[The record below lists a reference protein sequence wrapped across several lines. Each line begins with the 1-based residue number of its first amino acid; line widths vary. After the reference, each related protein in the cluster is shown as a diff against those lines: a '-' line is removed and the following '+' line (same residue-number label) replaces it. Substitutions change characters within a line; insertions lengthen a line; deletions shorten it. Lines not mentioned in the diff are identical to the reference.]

1 MSAHES
7 TSEFRE
13 KYLLYRK
20 NKERFPQSHSQSSN
34 PIRESLTI
42 EHAALNRADTHLNSK
57 IYDEEDEE
65 PILPVLSKLSAQFL
79 KNTESGTSEISPTG
93 ALNSTHTNET
103 AFSNNTLMYKNY
115 ENQQIN
121 TITNNT
127 TFNNEKVRHSASP
140 KNFELNTAKRNTTT
154 MTNDGESLRSSS
166 QLRFFPSPRLHTK
179 TYSNTLSHNKENDI
193 SHHNNNE
200 DSSKNTITNFRRSK
214 LFGASRLSSLTSGT
228 HLGPA
233 QRAASLPVG
242 GDGTESSNADNFS
255 SFRKTSQ
262 YASPPADPA
271 RVSSVSPSELIKQK
285 KLQYRDIDF
294 ENKSPV
300 EYMRDH
306 NLPPEDLGVLRN
318 VYLEKYKEQPNTGT
332 WKPESVSFQTYKKNK
347 TQSLVDHTGDNHS
360 VQFYA
365 GNQQSQVKDNI
376 VSSNI
381 MPPATNKKRK
391 HVSMAPQVRTDHY
404 TNQDTNTFGKQDGK
418 NQRNEFHNG
427 STQQE
432 YVPLKPP
439 SLAEPLQSSR
449 DSVRNM
455 VTINGVE
462 YEKVEL
468 LGKGGS
474 SKVYKIKRHHPS
486 ISFYSK
492 NSASSNRVFAL
503 KQVLFDELDES
514 SIDTFKGEIQ
524 LLYKLQNKS
533 RVVKLID
540 YEMLQGLLYL
550 VMECGDHDL
559 SLILSNRL
567 SMPLD
572 LDFVKYHFKEMCL
585 CVKEVHDAGVIH
597 SDLKPANFV
606 FVQGVLKIID
616 FGIANAVPEHTVN
629 IYRESQ
635 IGTPS
640 YMAPEA
646 LIRLQ
651 DSNASFSDEEK
662 NVWRVGKPSDIWS
675 CGCILYQMVYGK
687 SPYAHFQGKDRLLAI
702 MSNDVEITYPAH
714 GLGNVAVPRSVI
726 ELIKL
731 CLKRNASKRI
741 TIDEILDKSNFLN
754 AVFVTEDFML
764 SVVKSSV
771 KYGVENASPSKIHNL
786 NDKRIESLTSNV
798 WNRLNELHL

>member
-1 MSAHES
+1 MSAHEL

-20 NKERFPQSHSQSSN
+20 NKEGSLKNQCLDSN
-34 PIRESLTI
+34 SVSVPHTE
-42 EHAALNRADTHLNSK
+42 EHATSNKASNQKSNNV
-57 IYDEEDEE
+57 YDEDEE
-65 PILPVLSKLSAQFL
+65 ELVVPVLSNFSAHIL
-79 KNTESGTSEISPTG
+79 KGTESGTSEVLPTG
-93 ALNSTHTNET
+93 AFNSTNTNET
-103 AFSNNTLMYKNY
+103 ALSNNTLMYKNY
-115 ENQQIN
+115 ENQQFN
-121 TITNNT
+121 TLTNNT
-127 TFNNEKVRHSASP
+127 TFNSEKVRHPVSP
-140 KNFELNTAKRNTTT
+140 RNFEINAPKRSAITTT
-154 MTNDGESLRSSS
+154 NNNHNGPLKSSS
-166 QLRFFPSPRLHTK
+166 QLRFFPSPGLVTEA
-179 TYSNTLSHNKENDI
+179 YSNTLSHDKENDANT
-193 SHHNNNE
+193 NNNS
-200 DSSKNTITNFRRSK
+200 DTTNKNTVTSFRRSK
-214 LFGASRLSSLTSGT
+214 LFGTSRLSSLTSGS

-233 QRAASLPVG
+233 QRAASLPVCG
-242 GDGTESSNADNFS
+242 EGADSSYMSNLSPFK
-255 SFRKTSQ
+255 KTSQ
-262 YASPPADPA
+262 YTSPHVDHTCAP
-271 RVSSVSPSELIKQK
+271 SVSPSELMKQK
-285 KLQYRDIDF
+285 KSKYKDIDF
-294 ENKSPV
+294 GNKSPM
-300 EYMRDH
+300 EYMKDH
-306 NLPPEDLGVLRN
+306 DLPPEDLGVLRN
-318 VYLEKYKEQPNTGT
+318 VYLEKYKEQPNTNT
-332 WKPESVSFQTYKKNK
+332 WKPESGSFQTYKKNRA
-347 TQSLVDHTGDNHS
+347 QALVNHTEDNYNLQLSTRKPKMQPHEII
-360 VQFYA
+360 
-365 GNQQSQVKDNI
+365 DI
-376 VSSNI
+376 
-381 MPPATNKKRK
+381 PTTNKKRK
-391 HVSMAPQVRTDHY
+391 HVSMAPQVKTDCY
-404 TNQDTNTFGKQDGK
+404 PNQDANTFEKLDKEYCRDEPQHGNFK
-418 NQRNEFHNG
+418 
-427 STQQE
+427 QE

-439 SLAEPLQSSR
+439 SLVEPLQSSR
-449 DSVRNM
+449 NSVRNM

-486 ISFYSK
+486 TNYSK
-492 NSASSNRVFAL
+492 NSVTSNRVFAL

-524 LLYKLQNKS
+524 LLYKLQNRS

-572 LDFVKYHFKEMCL
+572 LDFVRYHFKEMCL

-651 DSNASFSDEEK
+651 DSNASFSDEER
-662 NVWRVGKPSDIWS
+662 NVWKVGKASDIWS

-702 MSNDVEITYPAH
+702 MSNDVDIHYSAN
-714 GLGNVAVPRSVI
+714 GLGNVPVPRSVI

-741 TIDEILDKSNFLN
+741 TIDEILYESNFLN
-754 AVFVTEDFML
+754 AVSVTEAFMKT
-764 SVVKSSV
+764 VVKSSV
-771 KYGVENASPSKIHNL
+771 QYGVDNASANKTHNL
-786 NDKRIESLTSNV
+786 TDKRIENLTSNI
-798 WNRLNELHL
+798 WNRLNELRL